1 MIRCQNT
8 LYYTGGTKNPR
19 RVFSDIGGMHP
30 SLLENLWGPFIAH
43 LSTPQTQNAK
53 NYQQNVFVVP
63 YDGPIVFEGI
73 LQIWELLW
81 PSNFRS
87 AASANLQD

>member
-1 MIRCQNT
+1 M
-8 LYYTGGTKNPR
+8 LL
-19 RVFSDIGGMHP
+19 
-30 SLLENLWGPFIAH
+30 SLLANLWGPFIAH
-43 LSTPQTQNAK
+43 LSTLRNAK

-87 AASANLQD
+87 AASAHLQD